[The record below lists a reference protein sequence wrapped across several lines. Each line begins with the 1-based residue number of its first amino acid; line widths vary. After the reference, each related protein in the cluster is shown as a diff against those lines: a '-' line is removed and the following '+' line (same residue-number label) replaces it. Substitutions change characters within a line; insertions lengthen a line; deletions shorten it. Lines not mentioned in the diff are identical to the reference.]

1 MPLSDMKTLL
11 AEARKEGHAVGAF
24 EAWNLESIQ
33 VVVEA
38 AEHYGKPVILQ
49 IGPFEIGYSGI
60 EPLARLALEAARESR
75 VKVCVHLDHGDSY
88 EMALQAVH
96 AGFTSVMYD
105 GSHLDFDDNVAVTRD
120 VVKAAHAAGV
130 DVEGELG
137 KLAGREGGLST
148 AEEDALQTDPEEA
161 VRYVSLTGIDVLAV
175 AIGTAHGFYT
185 KEPKINLKRLEEI
198 AARVSI
204 PLVLHGGSKTPEDKV
219 RQAIKLGI
227 SKVNICSELV
237 DAFGRGVAE
246 AYHDPAHQTTV
257 PSMFDR
263 GKEYALELAKEK
275 ISLFSMLG

>member
-1 MPLSDMKTLL
+1 MPLSGMKTLL

-24 EAWNLESIQ
+24 EVWNLESIE

-38 AEHYGKPVILQ
+38 AEHFGKPVILL
-49 IGPFEIGYSGI
+49 IGPLEIGYSGI
-60 EPLARLALEAARESR
+60 EPLARLALHAALESR
-75 VKVCVHLDHGDSY
+75 VKVCIHLDHGDSY

-96 AGFTSVMYD
+96 AGFTAVMYD
-105 GSHLDFDDNVAVTRD
+105 GSLLDFDKNVAITKD

-130 DVEGELG
+130 DVEGEMG
-137 KLAGREGGLST
+137 KLAGKEGGLST

-161 VRYVSLTGIDVLAV
+161 VRYVSLTGVDVLAV
-175 AIGTAHGFYT
+175 AIGTAHGFYQ

-198 AARVSI
+198 AARVSV

-237 DAFGRGVAE
+237 DAFGRGFAE
-246 AYHDPAHQTTV
+246 VYNDPAHQTSV

-263 GKEYALELAKEK
+263 GKKYALELAKEK
-275 ISLFSMLG
+275 IGLFSMLG